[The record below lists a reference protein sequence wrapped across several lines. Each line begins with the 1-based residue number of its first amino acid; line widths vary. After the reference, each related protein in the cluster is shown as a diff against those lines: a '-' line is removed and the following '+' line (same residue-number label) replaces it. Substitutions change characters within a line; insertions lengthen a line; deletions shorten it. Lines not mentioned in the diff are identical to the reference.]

1 MSLWK
6 VIVAAT
12 VFVLPAFAADQTSTQ
27 PGLCSTRSGPA
38 GCGVSKKE
46 FKQAKLAF
54 ERGLKL
60 QKSEKQEAALEQF
73 EKASQLVPR
82 HVEYAT
88 ARELARQNMV
98 YRLVQKANAHQ
109 LQGNDK
115 QALSDYR
122 AALKLDPENQFT
134 LQQVRT
140 ATPAD
145 GPLKRGPVQIVEDA
159 PQIRLTPQEKLQDFH
174 YRGDTRGLITQVAA
188 AYGITAII
196 DESVLS
202 RPVRFNLEKVDF
214 WTAMDL
220 VSSMTKT
227 FWSPLAARQMLVAN
241 NTPDNRRMFERMSLR
256 TFLIPG
262 ANSAKELTDVVNVLR
277 NMFDMRFVNQSAA
290 ASTIT
295 VRAPQKLVDAAT
307 EFLEDLDSGQPQ
319 VVLEVQVFQI
329 DRSMT
334 RDWGLDVPT
343 QFTLFN
349 IPASA
354 LTALAGQNIQD
365 LVNQLISSG
374 GINQANSSAVQG
386 LLAQLQNQQNSIFS
400 QPLATF
406 GNGQTL
412 FGVNLGTLAARLSLN
427 QSQVKTL
434 EHATLR
440 AGQGNQ
446 ATMLIGSRYPIL
458 NATFAPIFNTPA
470 ISRAIGNNSFR
481 PAFPSFNYEDIGVNL
496 KAKPTIHGNNDVSLD
511 LELQVR
517 ALSGAQVNGV
527 PVISNREYKGSITL
541 MDGQPAVVAGSVSS
555 SEQRSIHGLPGFGN
569 IYALNNLGAANNRQ
583 DTEDELLVVI
593 TPHVVRRI
601 QPSDNE
607 IWVSSGN

>member
-1 MSLWK
+1 MRLCT
-6 VIVAAT
+6 VIVAAI
-12 VFVLPAFAADQTSTQ
+12 VLVLPTFAADQSLTP
-27 PGLCSTRSGPA
+27 PGLCSTQSGPE
-38 GCGVSKKE
+38 GCGVSKKD
-46 FKQAKLAF
+46 FKEAKQAF

-60 QKSEKQEAALEQF
+60 QKNGKLEAALERF
-73 EKASQLVPR
+73 ERAAQLVPR

-88 ARELARQNMV
+88 ARELARQTMV
-98 YRLVQKANAHQ
+98 YRLVQTANSYQ
-109 LQGNDK
+109 LQGDARR
-115 QALSDYR
+115 ALAGYQ

-134 LQQVRT
+134 LQQIRNS
-140 ATPAD
+140 TPAD
-145 GPLKRGPVQIVEDA
+145 LPARRGPVRVVEDA
-159 PQIRLTPQEKLQDFH
+159 PQIRLQPQEKLQDFH
-174 YRGDTRGLITQVAA
+174 FRGDTRGLITQVAA
-188 AYGITAII
+188 AYGITAIL
-196 DESVLS
+196 DDSVLS
-202 RPVRFNLEKVDF
+202 RSARFYVERVDF
-214 WTAMDL
+214 WTAMNL
-220 VSSMTKT
+220 VSTMTKS
-227 FWSPLAARQMLVAN
+227 FWSPLSTNQMLVAN
-241 NTPDNRRMFERMSLR
+241 NTPDNRRQFERMSMR

-262 ANSAKELTDVVNVLR
+262 ASSAKELTDIVNVLR
-277 NMFDMRFVNQSAA
+277 NMFDMRFISQSAA

-295 VRAPQKLVDAAT
+295 VRAPQKLIDAAT
-307 EFLEDLDSGQPQ
+307 QFLEDLDSGQPQ
-319 VVLEVQVFQI
+319 VILEVQVYQI
-329 DRSMT
+329 DRSVT

-343 QFTLFN
+343 QFSLFN

-365 LVNQLISSG
+365 LINQLIASG
-374 GINQANSSAVQG
+374 GINQANSSAIQG

-412 FGVNLGTLAARLSLN
+412 FGLSLGTLAAKLSLN

-470 ISRAIGNNSFR
+470 ISQAIGNNSFR

-541 MDGQPAVVAGSVSS
+541 KDGQPAVVAGSVSS
-555 SEQRSIHGLPGFGN
+555 SEQRSIHGLPGFGS
-569 IYALNNLGAANNRQ
+569 IYALNNLTAANNRQ

-601 QPSDNE
+601 EPSNNE
-607 IWVSSGN
+607 IWVSAGN

>member
-1 MSLWK
+1 MRLCT
-6 VIVAAT
+6 VIVAA
-12 VFVLPAFAADQTSTQ
+12 VALVLPTFAADQSLTQ
-27 PGLCSTRSGPA
+27 PGLCSTQSGPE
-38 GCGVSKKE
+38 GCGVSKKDLKE
-46 FKQAKLAF
+46 AKQAF

-60 QKSEKQEAALEQF
+60 QKNGKPEAALEHF
-73 EKASQLVPR
+73 ERASQLIPR

-88 ARELARQNMV
+88 ARELARQTMV
-98 YRLVQKANAHQ
+98 YQLVQKGNAHQ
-109 LQGNDK
+109 LAGDRK
-115 QALSDYR
+115 QALKEYR
-122 AALKLDPENQFT
+122 AALKLDPDNQFT
-134 LQQVRT
+134 QQQVGNAAAPELPSR
-140 ATPAD
+140 
-145 GPLKRGPVQIVEDA
+145 RGPVRIVEDA
-159 PQIRLTPQEKLQDFH
+159 PQIRLQPQEKLQDFH

-188 AYGITAII
+188 AYGITAIL
-196 DESVLS
+196 DDSVLS
-202 RPVRFNLEKVDF
+202 RPARFNVEKVDF

-220 VSSMTKT
+220 VSTMTKS

-241 NTPDNRRMFERMSLR
+241 NTPDNRRQFERMSLR

-262 ANSAKELTDVVNVLR
+262 ANAAKELTDIVNVLR
-277 NMFDMRFVNQSAA
+277 NMFDMRFVSQSAA
-290 ASTIT
+290 AGTIT
-295 VRAPQKLVDAAT
+295 VRGPQKLVDAAT
-307 EFLEDLDSGQPQ
+307 QFLENLDSGQPQ
-319 VVLEVQVFQI
+319 VILEVQVYQI
-329 DRSMT
+329 DRSVT

-343 QFTLFN
+343 QFSLFN

-354 LTALAGQNIQD
+354 LSALAGRNIQD
-365 LVNQLISSG
+365 LINQLISSG
-374 GINQANSSAVQG
+374 GINQANSSAIQG

-412 FGVNLGTLAARLSLN
+412 FGLSLGTLAARLSLN

-470 ISRAIGNNSFR
+470 ISQAIGNNSFR

-496 KAKPTIHGNNDVSLD
+496 KAKPIIHGNSDVSLD

-541 MDGQPAVVAGSVSS
+541 KDGQPAVVAGSISS
-555 SEQRSIHGLPGFGN
+555 SEQRSIHGLPGFGS
-569 IYALNNLGAANNRQ
+569 IYALNNLTAANNRQ

-601 QPSDNE
+601 EPSDNE
-607 IWVSSGN
+607 IWVSAGN